1 LGITNPT
8 PLKNNLALEICMKRG
23 SKRLVVI
30 QLLVYNWF
38 KNPESLFIYS
48 Q

>member
-1 LGITNPT
+1 
-8 PLKNNLALEICMKRG
+8 MKRG

-38 KNPESLFIYS
+38 KNPEFFLYI
-48 Q
+48 